1 MKEQRLTRNE
11 SRLQTRVKLIE
22 AAELVF
28 VRVGFDAASVEQIA
42 AEAGFSRGAF
52 YSNFESKDELFLE
65 LLDKKRSET
74 QDDLDTIFRE
84 KKDAK
89 GRFVAAREWYANQS
103 QERTWTVIKT
113 EFSLRALRKRALRKR
128 LSTLWQ
134 QELETYSALLDQ
146 YFLEAGLTSPESPR
160 TIAVSL
166 LATAQGLGMM
176 SLLHSDSV
184 LDCSIAAIRKLAFE
198 RLVPS
203 PSGKVA
209 MGGRPGRK
217 GKR

>member
-1 MKEQRLTRNE
+1 MKEQRLTRSE

-22 AAELVF
+22 SAERVF

-74 QDDLDTIFRE
+74 QNELDTIFRE

-89 GRFVAAREWYANQS
+89 GRFAAAREWYANQS
-103 QERTWTVIKT
+103 HERTWTVIKT

-128 LSTLWQ
+128 LRALWE

-146 YFLEAGLTSPESPR
+146 YFLEAGLTSTESPR

-166 LATAQGLGMM
+166 LATAQGLGML
-176 SLLHSDSV
+176 SLPNSDSV
-184 LDCSIAAIRKLAFE
+184 LECSIAAIRKLAFE

-203 PSGKVA
+203 PSGKVPI
-209 MGGRPGRK
+209 GGRPGRK

>member
-1 MKEQRLTRNE
+1 MKEQRLTRSE

-22 AAELVF
+22 SAERAF
-28 VRVGFDAASVEQIA
+28 VRVGFDAASVEQIS

-65 LLDKKRSET
+65 LLDKRRGET
-74 QDDLDTIFRE
+74 QNELDTIFRE
-84 KKDAK
+84 KKHAK
-89 GRFVAAREWYANQS
+89 GRFAAAREWYANQS

-128 LSTLWQ
+128 LSALWQ
-134 QELETYSALLDQ
+134 QELETYTALLDQ
-146 YFLEAGLTSPESPR
+146 YFLEAGLTSTESPR

-166 LATAQGLGMM
+166 LATAQGLGML
-176 SLLHSDSV
+176 SLLNSDSV
-184 LDCSIAAIRKLAFE
+184 LGCSTAAIRKLAFE
-198 RLVPS
+198 RLVPG
-203 PSGKVA
+203 PSGKVPI
-209 MGGRPGRK
+209 GGRPGRK